1 VTVGFIGFKDDGA
14 DLGVDDRPELD
25 SELLLGLRGGR
36 RLGGSR
42 RSDLPKR

>member
-1 VTVGFIGFKDDGA
+1 MVGFIGFKDGGA

-25 SELLLGLRGGR
+25 SELLPRSRGGR

-42 RSDLPKR
+42 RLDLPKR

>member
-1 VTVGFIGFKDDGA
+1 MVSFIGFKDGGT

-25 SELLLGLRGGR
+25 SELLLGLSGGR

-42 RSDLPKR
+42 RSDQPKR